1 MKSLSIANK
10 VWACLGI
17 LILGYL
23 VSMVAGFY
31 LGLRTETQV
40 QVTSDELFPATM
52 HANSAQTAFEKQ
64 MKGYTDAILMG
75 EASIFSMTQEKSD
88 EIRINLEAII
98 KMPAIEPNQKTDMT
112 ETLEQLSEFTQ
123 TAQKYYGAIS
133 RGDAEMD
140 DAQMGALAKQS
151 GEIKER
157 LTQYKIDL
165 SKKLKSNLAQIS
177 ESSKGQRMMNVWL
190 FIGVVT
196 ISMGCVWI
204 IIKRSINRPIRNTVT
219 MLRDIAEGEGDLTR
233 RIEVFGNDEM
243 GDVAKWFNVFVENL
257 QSIITEFA
265 RNAEFL
271 NKASDNLVGLAEHMT
286 REAID
291 LSCKSET
298 VSSSTQ
304 EMSDTLAGA
313 AVSMEETT
321 NNTAMVAAAAE
332 EMNATITDIAGN
344 TSQAKSISNTAV
356 DQARQASEKMKGL
369 FASVQSVSM
378 VTETITDISDQI
390 NLLALNATIEA
401 ARAGDAGKGFA
412 VVAHEIKELAKQ
424 TSTSSAAIKTQIMAV
439 QESATDTVSEID
451 KITEVMT
458 TINDNI
464 DTIAV
469 AVEEQ
474 SVTTRDIAAN
484 ISQASMGILD
494 VNENVNRSASTANTM
509 SSTIT
514 DVANS
519 GSEISGSS
527 EQVALSAQDLKQ
539 VAEQLNEVVGR
550 FKIQ

>member
-10 VWACLGI
+10 VWFCLGI
-17 LILGYL
+17 LIMGYL

-31 LGLRTETQV
+31 LGLKTETQV

-64 MKGYTDAILMG
+64 MKGYTDAVLMG
-75 EASIFSMTQEKSD
+75 EASIFAMTLEKSD
-88 EIRINLEAII
+88 EIRVSLEAII
-98 KMPAIEPNQKTDMT
+98 KMPAIESSQKTDM
-112 ETLEQLSEFTQ
+112 EKTLELLREFTR
-123 TAQKYYGAIS
+123 TAQEYYGAIS

-140 DAQMGALAKQS
+140 DAQMAALAGQS

-165 SKKLKSNLAQIS
+165 SKKLKSNLTRIS
-177 ESSKGQRMMNVWL
+177 EASKGQRMMNIWL
-190 FIGVVT
+190 FLGAVT

-233 RIEVFGNDEM
+233 RIEITGNDEM

-257 QSIITEFA
+257 QSIIKEFA

-291 LSCKSET
+291 LSGKSET
-298 VSSSTQ
+298 VSSSSQ
-304 EMSDTLAGA
+304 QMNETLTGA
-313 AVSMEETT
+313 AVSMEETNT
-321 NNTAMVAAAAE
+321 NTAMVASAAE
-332 EMNATITDIAGN
+332 EMNATIKDIAGN
-344 TSQAKSISNTAV
+344 TSQVKNISNTAV
-356 DQARQASEKMKGL
+356 DQARHASEKMKEL

-401 ARAGDAGKGFA
+401 ARAGEAGKGFA
-412 VVAHEIKELAKQ
+412 VVAHEIKELARQ
-424 TSTSSAAIKTQIMAV
+424 TSTSSSAIKTQILAV
-439 QESATDTVSEID
+439 QENATDTVSEID
-451 KITEVMT
+451 KITGVMT
-458 TINDNI
+458 TINESI

-474 SVTTRDIAAN
+474 SVTTRDITAN
-484 ISQASMGILD
+484 ISQASLGIQE
-494 VNENVNRSASTANTM
+494 VNENVNQSASTANTM
-509 SSTIT
+509 SSTII
-514 DVANS
+514 DVAHS
-519 GSEISGSS
+519 GVEISGSS
-527 EQVALSAQDLKQ
+527 EQVALSAQDLKD
-539 VAEQLNEVVGR
+539 VAGQLNEVVGR